1 MDCAAYPGSLLER
14 QSVIT
19 MTTIPNEKITA
30 FTGGKILTMDP
41 DCGHAETVIIQN
53 GLIKDIGD
61 AGIIDQYPNA
71 EVVDLSGRT
80 LLPGFIDSHNH
91 LSSFGCFFPEWAN
104 LIGITD
110 EKAVFAAL
118 AEHEKLNPKTGWL
131 VGFGWFDAQYGGR
144 EFSREDLD
152 AIYSDRP
159 VVLIQATFHK
169 SVVNS
174 KALALLGIESSTPD
188 PRCGIIR
195 RDQNGVPTGILI
207 EEAQVP
213 VFRTIMAADTRRHA
227 DLIEARAKELLPFGI
242 TAVHDP
248 GVTPAAEAAYRL
260 LHAEGRLPVSVL
272 MMPHGSA
279 VLDNDLGP
287 RLAGSV
293 TGAGD
298 EKLRTGPAKLFADGA
313 TSETVG
319 FAMKMHGQVIT
330 SGKYRDDFAEAL
342 CTASRHGFQTCVH
355 SFGNATTD
363 AVLDAYEKAAK
374 ETPAGFVLR
383 PRLEHVTLL
392 SNSQIERLSKMN
404 ACVSV
409 QPQFLVRGEGMKRAP
424 LDEGTWFAY
433 GDLSRSGVVVA
444 ASSDDP
450 GGFMDARDPI
460 KCSVM
465 GSTMSAGDGR
475 TIFPDQVMPFVEWLR
490 IYTAG
495 SAFAGGQE
503 NERGML
509 KIGMVADLVLLKG
522 ELDPEHPPIVD
533 ETWKDGR
540 LVYQRERPE
549 KTV

>member
-1 MDCAAYPGSLLER
+1 
-14 QSVIT
+14 

-30 FTGGKILTMDP
+30 FTGGRILTMDP
-41 DCGHAETVIIQN
+41 DRDHAETLVIKNGRILDLGSAEIIQQYP
-53 GLIKDIGD
+53 G
-61 AGIIDQYPNA
+61 AEIID
-71 EVVDLSGRT
+71 LHGRT

-110 EKAVFAAL
+110 EKALFAGL
-118 AEHEKLNPKTGWL
+118 AEHEKLHPGTGWL
-131 VGFGWFDAQYGGR
+131 VGFGWFDAQCGGR
-144 EFSREDLD
+144 EFTRADLD
-152 AIYSDRP
+152 AFCPDRP
-159 VVLIQATFHK
+159 VVLVQATFHK

-174 KALALLGIESSTPD
+174 RALEILGIDSSTPD
-188 PRCGIIR
+188 PRCGIIQR
-195 RDQNGVPTGILI
+195 NPEGVPTGVLI

-213 VFRTIMAADTRRHA
+213 VFREIMNADTRRHA
-227 DLIEARAKELLPFGI
+227 DLIEARGRELLPFGI

-260 LHAEGRLPVSVL
+260 LYDEGRLPVSVL
-272 MMPHGSA
+272 MMPHGAA

-287 RLAGSV
+287 RLAGPV
-293 TGAGD
+293 TGTGD
-298 EKLRTGPAKLFADGA
+298 EQLRTGPVKLFADGA

-319 FAMKMHGQVIT
+319 FAMKMHGQIIKT
-330 SGKYRDDFAEAL
+330 GKYRDDFAEAL
-342 CTASRHGFQTCVH
+342 CAAARHGFQTCVH

-363 AVLDAYEKAAK
+363 AVLDAYEQAAK

-383 PRLEHVTLL
+383 PRFEHVALL
-392 SNSQIERLSKMN
+392 SDSQIGRLAKMN
-404 ACVSV
+404 ACVSI

-424 LDEGTWFAY
+424 LDEGKWFAF
-433 GDLSRSGVVVA
+433 GDLSRAGVVVA

-450 GGFMDARDPI
+450 GGFMEARDPI

-475 TIFPDQVMPFVEWLR
+475 TIFPDQVLPFEEWLR
-490 IYTAG
+490 MYTAG
-495 SAFAGGQE
+495 GAWAGGQE

-509 KIGMVADLVLLKG
+509 KGGLVADLVILAG
-522 ELDPEHPPIVD
+522 ELDPQNPPVVD

-540 LVYQRERPE
+540 IVYRRENTG